1 MTEKTPRK
9 KKMTPEKVQQAI
21 GMRTAGM
28 PTTKIAQAMEVT
40 PFTVRAALEQVPN
53 LQEQIDTYRQN
64 LRLKTIKT
72 IHDLHGALY
81 KRIEEEI
88 PAGSAKDVD
97 ALFRAAHAS
106 EKISSA
112 VAGEAVKVE
121 VTGDAP
127 QVEIKQL
134 LMQLGLDGLKALQ

>member
-1 MTEKTPRK
+1 
-9 KKMTPEKVQQAI
+9 MTPDKVQQAI
-21 GMRTAGM
+21 GMRAAGM
-28 PTTKIAQAMEVT
+28 PTKKIAQAMDVT
-40 PFTVRAALEQVPN
+40 FHTVQDAIQKVPN
-53 LQEQIDTYRQN
+53 AQEQIDTYRQN

-72 IHDLHGALY
+72 LHDLHGALY
-81 KRIEEEI
+81 KRIGEEI

-97 ALFRAAHAS
+97 ALFRAAHAT

-127 QVEIKQL
+127 QVEIRNL
-134 LMQLGLDGLKALQ
+134 LMQLGLDGLKELG

>member
-1 MTEKTPRK
+1 
-9 KKMTPEKVQQAI
+9 MTPNKVQQAI

-28 PTTKIAQAMEVT
+28 PTTKIAQAMDVS
-40 PFTVRAALEQVPN
+40 PATVVQALKAVPN